1 MLPPR
6 QGRAFSIPLTTIN
19 DGQTSTRTW
28 LFSLQLPGT
37 LKLFKVTF
45 FYRYMPINPTP
56 NRAEPVSV
64 LHIDLGVY
72 NAEDRRFWDYGQRK
86 GCSKLGD
93 FYLVTNLFP
102 CQSLLHDN
110 KTSLTLYTLH
120 ANAPLRCTYLLTHLK
135 KPAKPKPRNSV
146 RGKFDTRQAIFCACS
161 KRRRNHICFQEGA
174 GSSKFYGHTAAT
186 LVNDE
191 RSVRPWLP
199 THSSLLMLW
208 SFLLKVCLGCF

>member
-1 MLPPR
+1 MMDKHQNLIVLCNFLGHLKSCSSYISLPLY
-6 QGRAFSIPLTTIN
+6 A
-19 DGQTSTRTW
+19 D
-28 LFSLQLPGT
+28 
-37 LKLFKVTF
+37 
-45 FYRYMPINPTP
+45 NPTP

-64 LHIDLGVY
+64 LHTDLGVY

-161 KRRRNHICFQEGA
+161 KWRRNHICFQEGA

-191 RSVRPWLP
+191 RSVKPWLP